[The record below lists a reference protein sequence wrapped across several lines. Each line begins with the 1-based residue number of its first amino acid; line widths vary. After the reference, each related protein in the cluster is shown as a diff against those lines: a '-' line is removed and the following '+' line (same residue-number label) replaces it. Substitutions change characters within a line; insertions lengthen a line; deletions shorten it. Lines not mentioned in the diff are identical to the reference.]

1 MNKGELIKELAD
13 TTGYTQKDAAA
24 FLEAYVEVV
33 TKALKA
39 GEKIQLV
46 GFGTYE
52 LKKRAAGI
60 RTNPQTKAKVSVP
73 ASNVPAF
80 KFGKAYKGIFN

>member
-24 FLEAYVEVV
+24 FLDAYVEVV
-33 TKALKA
+33 TKALK
-39 GEKIQLV
+39 GEEKVQLV

-52 LKKRAAGI
+52 LKHRAAGV
-60 RTNPQTKAKVSVP
+60 RTNPQTKEKVQVP
-73 ASNVPAF
+73 AMLVPAF
-80 KFGKAYKGIFN
+80 KFGKAYKNLFN

>member
-13 TTGYTQKDAAA
+13 VTGYTQKDAAA
-24 FLEAYVEVV
+24 FLDAYVEVI

-39 GEKIQLV
+39 GDKVQLV

-52 LKKRAAGI
+52 VKKRAAGV
-60 RTNPQTKAKVSVP
+60 RTNPQTKEKVQVP
-73 ASNVPAF
+73 ATTVPAF
-80 KFGKAYKGIFN
+80 KFGKAYKNLFN

>member
-1 MNKGELIKELAD
+1 MNKGELIKELAE

-24 FLEAYVEVV
+24 FLDAYVEVV
-33 TKALKA
+33 SKALKA
-39 GEKIQLV
+39 GEKVQLV

-52 LKKRAAGI
+52 LRKRAAGV
-60 RTNPQTKAKVSVP
+60 RTNPQTKAKVQVP

-80 KFGKAYKGIFN
+80 KFGKAYKNLFN